1 MNFNNLDAIIYTEG
15 FSEGETGQA
24 KISPFDRTCEFTG
37 EFVPM
42 LTIGAPVIIVCKFHD
57 VPLLRV
63 CGKAYLSTR
72 NYLRITDVEC
82 SLCDGA
88 ENLIE
93 TQVSISADIIKATRR
108 TEKLIPCYVSAIG
121 VDAVTLSG
129 CDLNPDGA
137 DKRITLRMGYPVFP
151 REVDIPLVSCE
162 KGLRFGDSPR
172 LAYRY
177 EEISP
182 RDLGCIRAFVR
193 ERENAKLADLFKPRS
208 NII

>member
-1 MNFNNLDAIIYTEG
+1 MNFNNLDAVIYTEG
-15 FSEGETGQA
+15 LSEGEIGQA

-42 LTIGAPVIIVCKFHD
+42 LTIDAPVIVVCKFHD
-57 VPLLRV
+57 IPLLRV

-72 NYLRITDVEC
+72 NYLRIVDVEC

-93 TQVSISADIIKATRR
+93 TSVSVQADIVKTTRR
-108 TEKLIPCYVSAIG
+108 GEKLIPCYISAIG

-129 CDLNPDGA
+129 CDLHPDGS
-137 DKRITLRMGYPVFP
+137 DKSITLRVDYPIFP
-151 REVDIPLVSCE
+151 NTIDLPLVAGD

-177 EEISP
+177 EAISP
-182 RDLGCIRAFVR
+182 RELNYIRSFVR
-193 ERENAKLADLFKPRS
+193 DRENAKLADLFKTKR
-208 NII
+208 I